1 MAGTS
6 VKLSL
11 SLANRP
17 SFSMIAK
24 FSVRMIFCD
33 ANVPIVLTKLFLS
46 FNHEITM
53 QLALGIEDLED
64 LARNI

>member
-1 MAGTS
+1 
-6 VKLSL
+6 
-11 SLANRP
+11 
-17 SFSMIAK
+17 MIAK

-33 ANVPIVLTKLFLS
+33 ANVPMVLTKLFLS